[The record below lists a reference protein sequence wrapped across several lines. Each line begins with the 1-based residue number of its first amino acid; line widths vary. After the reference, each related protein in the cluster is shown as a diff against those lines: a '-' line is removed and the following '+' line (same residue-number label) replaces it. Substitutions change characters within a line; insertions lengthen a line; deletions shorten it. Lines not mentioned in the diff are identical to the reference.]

1 MGLPAHY
8 RIQLRLTSDSEED
21 RATVPSSCSADRTK
35 RDAGR
40 LRLTDRHSLD
50 LRAGRIRFR
59 WLITLSL
66 NASAEPVPCNARG
79 LYLI

>member
-35 RDAGR
+35 RDTGR
-40 LRLTDRHSLD
+40 LRRLTHTPRSSE
-50 LRAGRIRFR
+50 LRPATAQAQGSADADTDGRLGAGRGG
-59 WLITLSL
+59 S
-66 NASAEPVPCNARG
+66 
-79 LYLI
+79 